1 MVGAAAGR
9 LPVGVRGRN
18 HLLAFATDTR
28 ASVAA
33 VNLYF
38 DAATRRALVPGG
50 AGGLPSP
57 EGWKRALCDHGRTPL
72 QMATAAD
79 FLGYLTDDIL
89 VKVDRASM
97 LTSLEVRAPLLD
109 RRVVEFAFGRLDDS
123 LRATLRGRKV
133 LLRALGRKLLPAS
146 LDLTRK
152 RGLSVPLSAWFKG
165 RWGRYMESVLLDP
178 AQTLFDHGV
187 VRGLVAGQRKG
198 LSNTHRL
205 YALTLFE
212 LWRREY
218 GVSA

>member
-1 MVGAAAGR
+1 
-9 LPVGVRGRN
+9 
-18 HLLAFATDTR
+18 
-28 ASVAA
+28 
-33 VNLYF
+33 
-38 DAATRRALVPGG
+38 
-50 AGGLPSP
+50 
-57 EGWKRALCDHGRTPL
+57 
-72 QMATAAD
+72 
-79 FLGYLTDDIL
+79 
-89 VKVDRASM
+89 VDRASM

-123 LRATLRGRKV
+123 QRATLRGRKV
-133 LLRALGRKLLPAS
+133 VLRALARKLLPAS

-165 RWGRYMESVLLDP
+165 RWGRYMESLLLDP

-187 VRGLVAGQRKG
+187 VRGLIAGQRKG